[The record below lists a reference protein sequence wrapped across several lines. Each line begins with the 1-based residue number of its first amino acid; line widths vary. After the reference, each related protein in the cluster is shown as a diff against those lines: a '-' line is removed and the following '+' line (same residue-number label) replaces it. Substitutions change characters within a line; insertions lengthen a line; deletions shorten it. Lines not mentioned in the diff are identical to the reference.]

1 MARSETH
8 SGKSPLAVDGAHRW
22 AVGGSGLACL
32 DTTLGEK
39 PKRGPQVGVEIHR
52 SVTSLV
58 IIAVTEERRRV
69 GGQYFSRVVR
79 TNSI

>member
-8 SGKSPLAVDGAHRW
+8 SGKSPLAAEGAHRW

-39 PKRGPQVGVEIHR
+39 PKRGPQVGGVEIHR

-69 GGQYFSRVVR
+69 GGAVF
-79 TNSI
+79 